1 MGPLGKGLH
10 CHLIARGQNGQQV
23 AELVLELVEQGARG
37 PLVAGAV
44 RQVQQRVNGH
54 RAIAASPA
62 AVGLIRRAG
71 KGADDE
77 RDDERAQQEDQPL
90 AQLEPPHAVLLEL
103 AQKNEVAEGMGLGA
117 SSMQQVD
124 G

>member
-1 MGPLGKGLH
+1 MGKRLH

-23 AELVLELVEQGARG
+23 AELALELVEQGARG

-44 RQVQQRVNGH
+44 RQVQERVNGH
-54 RAIAASPA
+54 RAISTSPSAAS
-62 AVGLIRRAG
+62 LIRRSS

-77 RDDERAQQEDQPL
+77 HNDERAQQEDQPL
-90 AQLEPPHAVLLEL
+90 TQLEPPHAVLLEL
-103 AQKNEVAEGMGLGA
+103 AQKGKVAERLGLGA
-117 SSMQQVD
+117 PSMQQVD